1 MIDSKIDSELD
12 LDEELIKISGSLVFI
27 RSIFY
32 FRSRINFVK
41 LLVFWGELDDKWKVY
56 INRFEVV
63 VKFNNW
69 VEEDKLV

>member
-1 MIDSKIDSELD
+1 MIDSKIDSEFD

-41 LLVFWGELDDKWKVY
+41 LLVFWGELDNKWKVF

-69 VEEDKLV
+69 IEEDKLV

>member
-1 MIDSKIDSELD
+1 MIDSKIDSEFD

-32 FRSRINFVK
+32 FRSRSNFVK
-41 LLVFWGELDDKWKVY
+41 FGELDEKWKVY

-69 VEEDKLV
+69 IEEDKLV

>member
-1 MIDSKIDSELD
+1 MIDSKIDSEFD

-32 FRSRINFVK
+32 FRSRSNFVK
-41 LLVFWGELDDKWKVY
+41 LLVFWGELDEKWKVY

-69 VEEDKLV
+69 IEEDKLV

>member
-1 MIDSKIDSELD
+1 MIDSKIDSEFD

-69 VEEDKLV
+69 IEEDKLV

>member
-1 MIDSKIDSELD
+1 MIDSKIDSEFD

-27 RSIFY
+27 WSIFY

-41 LLVFWGELDDKWKVY
+41 LLVFWGELDNKWKVF

-69 VEEDKLV
+69 IEEDKLV

>member
-1 MIDSKIDSELD
+1 MIDGKIDSEFD

-41 LLVFWGELDDKWKVY
+41 LLVFWGELDNKWKVY

-69 VEEDKLV
+69 IEGIN

>member
-1 MIDSKIDSELD
+1 MIDSKIDSEFD

-27 RSIFY
+27 WSIFY

-69 VEEDKLV
+69 IEEDKLV

>member
-1 MIDSKIDSELD
+1 MIDSKIDSEFD

-27 RSIFY
+27 WSIFY

-41 LLVFWGELDDKWKVY
+41 LLVFWGELDNKWKVY

-69 VEEDKLV
+69 IEEDKLV

>member
-1 MIDSKIDSELD
+1 MIDSKIDSEFD

-41 LLVFWGELDDKWKVY
+41 LLVFWGELDNKWKVY

-69 VEEDKLV
+69 IEEDKLV